1 MKAAPSEVALSAG
14 VLALGIGAALVTAQ
28 LPSEGG
34 YSHIGP
40 NFFPAVISAGL
51 ILLGVWLFAEAF
63 SGGGW
68 RNRAERSPDELPFQR
83 AAFGWVSAGLF
94 IHMAAIGFAG
104 FVLAGTALFSCV
116 ARGFG
121 SARPARDAALGFVLS
136 LAVHLFFVKLLN
148 VSLPGG
154 WLAPLLGTAGL

>member
-1 MKAAPSEVALSAG
+1 MKAAPPEIALSAG
-14 VLALGIGAALVTAQ
+14 VLALGVGAALVTAQ

-40 NFFPAVISAGL
+40 NFFPAVISGGL
-51 ILLGVWLFAEAF
+51 ILLGVWLMAEAF
-63 SGGGW
+63 GGGW
-68 RNRAERSPDELPFQR
+68 RNRPERPEGEQPFQR
-83 AAFGWVSAGLF
+83 GAFGWVSAGLF
-94 IHMAAIGFAG
+94 VHMAAIGYAG
-104 FVLAGTALFSCV
+104 FVLAGTALFVCV

-121 SARPARDAALGFVLS
+121 SKRLARDAAIGFVLA

-154 WLAPLLGTAGL
+154 WLTPLLGTAGL

>member
-1 MKAAPSEVALSAG
+1 MKAAPTEIALSAG
-14 VLALGIGAALVTAQ
+14 VLALGLGAAAVTSQ

-40 NFFPAVISAGL
+40 NFFPAVISGGL
-51 ILLGVWLFAEAF
+51 ILLGVWLLAEALA
-63 SGGGW
+63 GGW
-68 RNRAERSPDELPFQR
+68 RNVAERPPGEEPFQPG
-83 AAFGWVSAGLF
+83 AFAWVSAGLF
-94 IHMAAIGFAG
+94 VHMAAIGVAG
-104 FVLAGTALFSCV
+104 FVLAGTALFVFV

-121 SARPARDAALGFVLS
+121 STRIARDAALGFVLA

-154 WLAPLLGTAGL
+154 WLTPLLGTAGL

>member
-1 MKAAPSEVALSAG
+1 MKAAPTEVALSAG
-14 VLALGIGAALVTAQ
+14 VLALGIGAALVTSQ

-40 NFFPAVISAGL
+40 NFFPAVVSGGL
-51 ILLGVWLFAEAF
+51 ILLGLWLFAEAF
-63 SGGGW
+63 AGGW
-68 RNRAERSPDELPFQR
+68 RNKAERPPDEQPFQ
-83 AAFGWVSAGLF
+83 AGAFAWVSAGLF
-94 IHMAAIGFAG
+94 IHMAAIGVAG
-104 FVLAGTALFSCV
+104 FVLAGTALFVLV

-121 SARPARDAALGFVLS
+121 SRRLVRDAALGFVLA

-154 WLAPLLGTAGL
+154 WLTPLLGTAGL

>member
-1 MKAAPSEVALSAG
+1 MKAAPSELALSAG
-14 VLALGIGAALVTAQ
+14 VLALGVGAAAVTSQ

-51 ILLGVWLFAEAF
+51 IALGLWLLGEAF
-63 SGGGW
+63 AGGW
-68 RNRAERSPDELPFQR
+68 RNLSERPAGEQPFQPR
-83 AAFGWVSAGLF
+83 AFAWVSAGLF
-94 IHMAAIGFAG
+94 IHMAAIGSAG
-104 FVLAGTALFSCV
+104 FVLAGTALFALV

>member
-1 MKAAPSEVALSAG
+1 MKAAPSELALSGG
-14 VLALGIGAALVTAQ
+14 VLALGIGAAIVTSQ

-40 NFFPAVISAGL
+40 NFFPAVVSGGL
-51 ILLGVWLFAEAF
+51 IALGLWLFAEAF
-63 SGGGW
+63 AGGW
-68 RNRAERSPDELPFQR
+68 RNRAERPAGEQPFQR
-83 AAFGWVSAGLF
+83 AAFAWVSAGLF
-94 IHMAAIGFAG
+94 IHMAAIGSAG
-104 FVLAGTALFSCV
+104 FVLAGTALFVCV

-121 SARPARDAALGFVLS
+121 SARPARDAAIGFVLS

-154 WLAPLLGTAGL
+154 WLGPLLGTAGI